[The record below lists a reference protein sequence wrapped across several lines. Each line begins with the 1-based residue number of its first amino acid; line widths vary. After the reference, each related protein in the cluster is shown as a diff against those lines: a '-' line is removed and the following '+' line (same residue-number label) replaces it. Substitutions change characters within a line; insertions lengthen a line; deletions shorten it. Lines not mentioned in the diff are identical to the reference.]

1 MSKLG
6 LRKGDLVIVKKGKDK
21 GKTGKVLKVIPE
33 KNRIIVEKVNF
44 VKEFIRPDR
53 SRNIQGGIM
62 EKEAPLSIANVMIYC
77 SECEQGVRLKR
88 KTLDD
93 GSKIRVCHKCE
104 LSLEKQR

>member
-6 LRKGDLVIVKKGKDK
+6 LRKGDLVVVKKGKDK

-33 KNRIIVEKVNF
+33 KNRVIVEKINF
-44 VKEFIRPDR
+44 AKEFIRPDR

-88 KTLDD
+88 KTLED
-93 GSKIRVCHKCE
+93 GSKIRVCHKCD

>member
-1 MSKLG
+1 MMKAQLK
-6 LRKGDLVIVKKGKDK
+6 KGDIVIVQKGKDK

-33 KNRIIVEKVNF
+33 KNRVIVEKVNF

-62 EKEAPLSIANVMIYC
+62 EKEAPLSIANVRIYC
-77 SECEQGVRLKR
+77 SECEQGVRIRK
-88 KTLDD
+88 KTLED
-93 GSKIRVCHKCE
+93 GTKIRVCSKCE

>member
-6 LRKGDLVIVKKGKDK
+6 LKKGDLVIVKKGKDK

-33 KNRIIVEKVNF
+33 KNRVIVEKVNF

-62 EKEAPLSIANVMIYC
+62 EKEASLSIANVMIYC

-88 KTLDD
+88 KSLED
-93 GSKIRVCHKCE
+93 GSKIRVCHKCD